1 MGYIKFYDAA
11 LGADQVINLNLLGF
25 VQGLTDECNIQ
36 YQLLASDDS
45 VIYLRITSTGNGE
58 AIRDKVID
66 AISKVDGGGITTIDM
81 SDTATT
87 TATELQGIA

>member
-11 LGADQVINLNLLGF
+11 LGADQVINLDKLAF
-25 VQGLTDECNIQ
+25 VEALTNECNIQ

-45 VIYLRITSTGNGE
+45 VIYLNITSTGNGV
-58 AIRDKVID
+58 AIRNKVID
-66 AISKVDGGGITTIDM
+66 AISRVDGGGITTIDM

-87 TATELQGIA
+87 AVTQLLGIA

>member
-11 LGADQVINLNLLGF
+11 LGADQVINLDNLGI
-25 VQGLTDECNIQ
+25 VQGLANECDIQ

-45 VIYLRITSTGNGE
+45 VIYLKITSTGNGV
-58 AIRDKVID
+58 AIRDKVIE
-66 AISKVDGGGITTIDM
+66 AISRVDGGGMTTIDM

-87 TATELQGIA
+87 SPTVLEGIA

>member
-11 LGADQVINLNLLGF
+11 LGADQVINLDNFGF
-25 VQGLTDECNIQ
+25 VQGIANECNIQ

-45 VIYLRITSTGNGE
+45 VIFLKITSTGNGV
-58 AIRDKVID
+58 AIRNKVID

-87 TATELQGIA
+87 AVTELSGIA